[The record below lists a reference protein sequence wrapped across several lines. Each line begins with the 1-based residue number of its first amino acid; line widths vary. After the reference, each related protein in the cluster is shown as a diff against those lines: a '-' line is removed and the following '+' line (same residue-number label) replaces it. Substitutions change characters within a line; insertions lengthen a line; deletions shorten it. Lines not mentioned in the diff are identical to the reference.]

1 MSKIE
6 TSMACIECGNK
17 LLEKIYPM
25 LLEYNDNFDKLSNF
39 EKETYNTIL
48 GSQFALV
55 CEYYLKGLFIPNIK
69 VVIPEEL
76 KTKIDKLTEEQ
87 ELMIIVSDD
96 EKIRKDPLLS
106 KLDRKELRLLL
117 SINSLKSFGHSL
129 ISLLGTETFDDNKRV
144 VLPNNI
150 RKYILNEMKS
160 RLYNPADKTFEDRQK
175 FRNYIN
181 TPIKHATEG
190 GRLDFGDKIVEENLS
205 LPSTSDA
212 FPRGRYGIFD
222 GFISDVDYLSGLAF
236 SIRNNIKHQFSNL
249 IEIFRSKK
257 DSFGKFIYPDKE
269 TKIIIKGTDD
279 VQMEYEVVHELFFA
293 AYGTEIHWNASR
305 IVPTSDEIEKL
316 NVLNKYDQFARISY
330 QKIYLDEID
339 GVNSIEYTQDSQI
352 RQIILKD
359 EKLYEI
365 SSELLHTKEEN
376 LNNHKQK

>member
-181 TPIKHATEG
+181 TPIKYAKLKWNKD
-190 GRLDFGDKIVEENLS
+190 RD
-205 LPSTSDA
+205 
-212 FPRGRYGIFD
+212 
-222 GFISDVDYLSGLAF
+222 
-236 SIRNNIKHQFSNL
+236 
-249 IEIFRSKK
+249 IEIQYFKQNPV
-257 DSFGKFIYPDKE
+257 G
-269 TKIIIKGTDD
+269 
-279 VQMEYEVVHELFFA
+279 
-293 AYGTEIHWNASR
+293 
-305 IVPTSDEIEKL
+305 
-316 NVLNKYDQFARISY
+316 
-330 QKIYLDEID
+330 
-339 GVNSIEYTQDSQI
+339 
-352 RQIILKD
+352 
-359 EKLYEI
+359 KLYERLGFVP
-365 SSELLHTKEEN
+365 SGETEFHYQMMKP
-376 LNNHKQK
+376 KQVIIRK

>member
-181 TPIKHATEG
+181 TPIKYATEE

-205 LPSTSDA
+205 LSSTSDA

-365 SSELLHTKEEN
+365 SSELLQTKEEN

>member
-6 TSMACIECGNK
+6 TSIACIECGNK

-96 EKIRKDPLLS
+96 EKIRKDTLLS

-129 ISLLGTETFDDNKRV
+129 ISLLGTETLDDNKRV

-150 RKYILNEMKS
+150 RKYILGEMKR
-160 RLYNPADKTFEDRQK
+160 RLYNPTAKTFEDRQK

-181 TPIKHATEG
+181 TPIKYASEG

-222 GFISDVDYLSGLAF
+222 GFISDVDYLSNLAF

-249 IEIFRSKK
+249 IEIFRSKN

-269 TKIIIKGTDD
+269 TKIIIKDTDGE
-279 VQMEYEVVHELFFA
+279 QIEYELVHSIFFS

-305 IVPTSDEIEKL
+305 IVPTSYEIEKM
-316 NVLNKYDQFARISY
+316 NVLNKFDPFARISY
-330 QKIYLDEID
+330 QKIYLDEIE
-339 GVNSIEYTQDSQI
+339 GANSIEYTHDSQI
-352 RQIILKD
+352 RQIILNG

-365 SSELLHTKEEN
+365 ASELLHTKEEK

>member
-6 TSMACIECGNK
+6 TSIACIECGNK

-96 EKIRKDPLLS
+96 EKIRKDTLLS

-129 ISLLGTETFDDNKRV
+129 ISLLGTETLDDNKRV

-150 RKYILNEMKS
+150 RKYILEEMKR
-160 RLYNPADKTFEDRQK
+160 RLYNPTAKTFEDRQK
-175 FRNYIN
+175 FRSYIN
-181 TPIKHATEG
+181 TPIKYASEG

-222 GFISDVDYLSGLAF
+222 GFISDVDYLSSLAF

-249 IEIFRSKK
+249 IEIFRSKN

-269 TKIIIKGTDD
+269 TKIIIKDTDGE
-279 VQMEYEVVHELFFA
+279 QIEYEVVHSIFFG
-293 AYGTEIHWNASR
+293 AYGTEIRWNASR
-305 IVPTSDEIEKL
+305 IVPTSDEIEKM
-316 NVLNKYDQFARISY
+316 NVLNKFDPFARISY
-330 QKIYLDEID
+330 QKIYLDEIE
-339 GVNSIEYTQDSQI
+339 VANSIEYTHDSQI
-352 RQIILKD
+352 RQIILNG

-365 SSELLHTKEEN
+365 ASELLHTKEEK